1 VLQYDSDSD
10 NKISSREEDHDDGE
24 EFGGLIPED
33 DPDSCGEPGEEDK
46 EDIGDENPA
55 RSICA
60 STNFCSWLQCFSS
73 NLFSFD
79 DVDVAAGIPL
89 QSNSDI
95 QQGLALQ
102 EWHRCV
108 CCFLCEDRILFE
120 IRLRCSETKTHL
132 RSGMPFQLTF
142 IRGATRAAARHHR
155 YQARSEDVGRVIS
168 CLAVMKMLLMA
179 MSVAEVSVVLCLSR
193 GQESTCS
200 VVDGEETFRTRQGLD
215 LSVVDQKVVG
225 EDAAAMF
232 AIKSGL

>member
-1 VLQYDSDSD
+1 MV
-10 NKISSREEDHDDGE
+10 EETNQCI
-24 EFGGLIPED
+24 GLIPED

-120 IRLRCSETKTHL
+120 IQFD
-132 RSGMPFQLTF
+132 P
-142 IRGATRAAARHHR
+142 A
-155 YQARSEDVGRVIS
+155 
-168 CLAVMKMLLMA
+168 
-179 MSVAEVSVVLCLSR
+179 R